1 MRTALVPYL
10 RCPDDHGTLELQAD
24 AAAHA
29 SGWVEQGTLTN
40 PRTGASY
47 AIRNG
52 MAYLYVDDERWQPLA
67 REAAG
72 WVQYHKDHHMYEQ
85 GDSEIDFQT
94 PYYPHEPW
102 IMVARNFDI
111 ALEIIKPRPGMRVLD
126 VGAGRGWASKHLALA
141 GCEVVAI
148 EITDD
153 DQVGLGRAR
162 AIMEQAGTCFDTI
175 IADNE
180 NLPFVDGTFDLIF
193 GSAVLHHTSNLNRL
207 IASLQRVLR
216 PGGRMISICEPCIPV
231 HVDEADLRET
241 VLAEELAYGI
251 NESRPQLQEYQ
262 QAFLQAGFRHPQV
275 FVWQSYGM
283 SVSNMASWSQ
293 ELKIPLPAH
302 FAQRNGSEQQL
313 EMVQVSDTW
322 RYPFRWMETL
332 LTLHYGETILVATR
346 PQSGE
351 TQEPELSLAPLPQT
365 YAFTVS
371 VVIPAHNEAAGIGA
385 VVRGVRE
392 VLPAAEVLVVDDYS
406 TDDTARQAAVAGAR
420 VIQRAANM
428 GNGAAVK
435 TGIRAATGEVVLLM
449 DGDGQMDPAYIPLL
463 LGTLE
468 KGFDMVVGARTNGT
482 QGDTL
487 VRRIGNRLL
496 DQVGSYLV
504 ETQVHDLT
512 SGYRAVRR
520 AVISDYLH
528 LLPNRYSY
536 PTTSTLALLQAGYT
550 VGFVPI
556 ESRTRQGGQ
565 SGQKVLRNGVKFLLI
580 ILRMI
585 SLFAPLRVY
594 LPVAL
599 GMLLLALLSFLISF
613 FITDPYRFRLP
624 NSVVALSVGAIVV
637 FMFGLLAEQ
646 IAALRRRPE

>member
-10 RCPDDHGTLELQAD
+10 RCPQDHGQLELHADD
-24 AAAHA
+24 AALA
-29 SGWVEQGTLTN
+29 SGWVEQGMLYN
-40 PRTGASY
+40 PRTGTSY

-52 MAYLYVDDERWQPLA
+52 MAYLYVDDEQWQPLA

-85 GDSEIDFQT
+85 GTREIDFQT
-94 PYYPHEPW
+94 PYYPHDPW
-102 IMVARNFDI
+102 FTVARNFDI
-111 ALEIIKPRPGMRVLD
+111 ALEIIKPYPGMRVLD

-141 GCEVVAI
+141 GCVVVAV
-148 EITDD
+148 EICDD
-153 DQVGLGRAR
+153 DQVGLGRAK

-180 NLPFVDGTFDLIF
+180 NLPFVDSTFDLIF

-231 HVDEADLRET
+231 HVDEAELRDT

-251 NESRPQLQEYQ
+251 NESRPHLHDYQ
-262 QAFLQAGFRHPQV
+262 QAFLQAGFRHPYA
-275 FVWQSYGM
+275 FVWQCYDM
-283 SVSNMASWSQ
+283 TLAHMASWSQ
-293 ELKIPLPAH
+293 DLHIPPPEH
-302 FAQRNGSEQQL
+302 FAHPNGAHEQL
-313 EMVQVSDTW
+313 EMVRVSDTW

-332 LTLHYGETILVATR
+332 LTEHYGETILVATR
-346 PQSGE
+346 PQLGE
-351 TQEPELSLAPLPQT
+351 TQEPDLILAPLPPT
-365 YAFTVS
+365 YPFTVS
-371 VVIPAHNEAAGIGA
+371 VVIPAHNEGHGIA
-385 VVRGVRE
+385 DVVRAVRE
-392 VLPAAEVLVVDDYS
+392 WLPDAELLVVDDYS
-406 TDDTARQAAVAGAR
+406 TDDTARQAADAGAQ

-435 TGIRAATGEVVLLM
+435 TGIRAATGDVVLLM
-449 DGDGQMDPAYIPLL
+449 DGDGQMDPQYIPLL
-463 LGTLE
+463 LGTLA
-468 KGFDMVVGARTNGT
+468 KGFDMVVGARTSGT

-496 DQVGSYLV
+496 DRVGSYLV
-504 ETQVHDLT
+504 ETPVHDLT

-520 AVISDYLH
+520 EVISDYLH

-565 SGQKVLRNGVKFLLI
+565 SGQKVLRNGFKFLLI

-594 LPVAL
+594 LPVAAA
-599 GMLLLALLSFLISF
+599 MLLLALLSFLISF